1 MFELALNV
9 VATVMFLSAAYV
21 MWIKGFRK
29 SAINLAIAVLFSTT
43 FVWVVT
49 LYPVDV
55 DQDGEF
61 PLWFNIL
68 GSASV
73 LGFVAIA
80 GVMLKM
86 AQALP
91 EYRQSLQQGGDSAV
105 ASVAAPDAV
114 TDKADKEAS
123 SEKSDQA
130 L

>member
-29 SAINLAIAVLFSTT
+29 SAINLIIAVLFSAT

-80 GVMLKM
+80 GVLLKM

-91 EYRQSLQQGGDSAV
+91 EYRQTLQQGDSNG
-105 ASVAAPDAV
+105 AV
-114 TDKADKEAS
+114 TVDNPDTATGKTEERAS
-123 SEKSDQA
+123 PD
-130 L
+130 

>member
-29 SAINLAIAVLFSTT
+29 SAINLVVAVLFSAT

-49 LYPVDV
+49 LYPVDI

-80 GVMLKM
+80 GVLLKM

-91 EYRQSLQQGGDSAV
+91 EYRQTLQQEDGNVTVPVDI
-105 ASVAAPDAV
+105 PDTV
-114 TDKADKEAS
+114 TGKTKEGTS
-123 SEKSDQA
+123 PD
-130 L
+130 

>member
-29 SAINLAIAVLFSTT
+29 SAINLIVAVLFSAT

-49 LYPVDV
+49 LYPVDI
-55 DQDGEF
+55 DQEGEF

-80 GVMLKM
+80 GVLLKM

-91 EYRQSLQQGGDSAV
+91 EYRQTLQQEDGNVTVPVDI
-105 ASVAAPDAV
+105 PDTV
-114 TDKADKEAS
+114 TGKTKEGTS
-123 SEKSDQA
+123 PD
-130 L
+130 

>member
-91 EYRQSLQQGGDSAV
+91 EYRKSVLQQGEDQA
-105 ASVAAPDAV
+105 AAPAATPDVV
-114 TDKADKEAS
+114 TDKGNEEAS
-123 SEKSDQA
+123 PD
-130 L
+130 